1 MEDSSSSAAERQPLL
16 GPLQPS
22 FSASSSGSTI
32 ASFHPGPPS
41 MFTSLKR
48 RLAVSDDSEVNHGFR
63 TTHLINPD
71 IAPMPPSRRIWGRP
85 QYLAF
90 FAIAQ
95 FTITAWAASAAI
107 LGLGLAVWEAVVALF
122 VSQVFVVTV
131 ASATG
136 WVGGEWHVGF
146 TVVQR
151 IIFGQLGSYI
161 GIAIRV
167 TLSVVWYASQAWLGG
182 LCVTAMISSWSRA
195 FLEMPNTFP
204 EDAHVATRDFVG
216 FAVFQ
221 LISVPL
227 MWFRPEV
234 AIRPVAIANCVTF
247 CVMLSITAW
256 TCHTAGGVGPLIRAP
271 GPPSPDRAWTW
282 FYAITSGIGAISAGI
297 LNQADFTRFAKRQGD
312 QVPGLAF
319 ATFVPGTM
327 VPLMGI
333 LTASASLV
341 VWDGQPPFWNPLY
354 IVIQWMV
361 DDYTA
366 GRRAAAFF
374 CSLGLVCSQLAENI
388 MGNGYAA
395 GMDLAGLFPR
405 YINIRRGCMICA
417 ALSWVVQPWL
427 FYNTSSV
434 FVATMASFSV
444 FLAPLTGIMVTD
456 YFLLRKQKIEL
467 SQLYTLDKDGSYF
480 FTHGFN
486 LRAILVWIL
495 CFVPAVPGMVGR
507 LNPNISV
514 PDGLVKYNTGNYF
527 FGFFSASLIYYVVVR
542 IFPPKNL
549 GCADPVDMYGT
560 FTEEEARRKTIA
572 PFEPADPNAEPA
584 KLDEAADVPES
595 SNRAAARDV

>member
-1 MEDSSSSAAERQPLL
+1 MPFANLR
-16 GPLQPS
+16 
-22 FSASSSGSTI
+22 
-32 ASFHPGPPS
+32 
-41 MFTSLKR
+41 R

-63 TTHLINPD
+63 TSHLINPD
-71 IAPMPPSRRIWGRP
+71 IAPMPPSRRLWGRA

-107 LGLGLAVWEAVVALF
+107 LGLGLAVWEAVVILF
-122 VSQVFVVTV
+122 ISQCFVVTV

-151 IIFGQLGSYI
+151 IIFGQLGSYV
-161 GIAIRV
+161 GIAIRI

-204 EDAHVATRDFVG
+204 ESAHVATRDFIG

-221 LISVPL
+221 LASVPL

-234 AIRPVAIANCVTF
+234 AIRPVALANCVTF
-247 CVMLSITAW
+247 CVMLSITIW
-256 TCHTAGGVGPLIRAP
+256 TCKTAGGLGPLIRAP
-271 GPPSPDRAWTW
+271 LGPADPNRAWTW

-297 LNQADFTRFAKRQGD
+297 LNQADFTRFAKRQGV
-312 QVPGLAF
+312 QVPALAF
-319 ATFVPGTM
+319 ATFVPGTI

-361 DDYTA
+361 DDYTP

-374 CSLGLVCSQLAENI
+374 CSLGLVCSQMAENI

-456 YFLLRKQKIEL
+456 YFVLRKQKIEL

-480 FTHGFN
+480 YTYGFN
-486 LRAILVWIL
+486 LRAIVVWIV
-495 CFVPAVPGMVGR
+495 CFIPAVPGMVGR
-507 LNPNISV
+507 LNPDIRI

-527 FGFFSASLIYYVVVR
+527 FGFFSASLLYYLVVR
-542 IFPPKNL
+542 TWPPKNL
-549 GCADPVDMYGT
+549 GCADPVDIYGT
-560 FTEEEARRKTIA
+560 FTEEEARKKGIA
-572 PFEPADPNAEPA
+572 PFEPADNSSGGFA
-584 KLDEAADVPES
+584 KLDQSAEAPNNHHGANDQSV
-595 SNRAAARDV
+595 